1 MTGLGRLDE
10 RAGRAATIAAHLGDL
25 AMKSTG
31 LSGRA
36 HTIEALAVEHIEPGA
51 PRWPIPPAQSEA
63 ASLGA
68 RLSEMLAQES
78 PDDLLGR
85 LAEFRQSVEEALRR
99 SSSAYHILRQLE
111 ESGLKDCARC
121 TRELEARLAGNPHY
135 VVLGKIAEAEKLVT
149 ELTTVRL

>member
-1 MTGLGRLDE
+1 MKFARLNGE
-10 RAGRAATIAAHLGDL
+10 
-25 AMKSTG
+25 
-31 LSGRA
+31 A
-36 HTIEALAVEHIEPGA
+36 HTIEAQTIEALPVEHIEA
-51 PRWPIPPAQSEA
+51 AEPRWPIPPARTEA

-68 RLSEMLAQES
+68 RLSELLAQES

-85 LAEFRQSVEEALRR
+85 LGEFKRSVEEALRR

-135 VVLGKIAEAEKLVT
+135 LVLAKIAEAEKLVT